1 MKSLAEPYFETMIK
15 LEFSTKLW
23 NVEISQATLLVVS
36 PHDVLIAILKI
47 LGTLTRNICDGVHI
61 QYSYW

>member
-1 MKSLAEPYFETMIK
+1 MIK
-15 LEFSTKLW
+15 FEFSTKLW